1 MNRYEYVMSKDE
13 EILYG
18 TTDNMVQKLKTIVQ
32 CLRKDCIIRKLMGR
46 EEKWKTLMIISRLAI
61 N

>member
-1 MNRYEYVMSKDE
+1 MNRYKYVMSKDE

-32 CLRKDCIIRKLMGR
+32 CLRKDCISKDLLIERLL
-46 EEKWKTLMIISRLAI
+46 EKYKNLK
-61 N
+61 

>member
-46 EEKWKTLMIISRLAI
+46 EEK
-61 N
+61 